1 MDSAS
6 QRSVTPSVSEGD
18 ALAVGHPLA
27 GCNPDKKSTFAQWQT
42 AYNRYFTYYAQMSPE
57 YMEAKESDYRTRNRG
72 VRWAHQMVEA
82 SLGTLWQKV
91 YAKTP
96 TEKRE
101 KFWGVL
107 KAKSVFL
114 EEGEGFIMKEDSA
127 DESSATP
134 ATQQQVSLF
143 E

>member
-6 QRSVTPSVSEGD
+6 QRTVTSPASG
-18 ALAVGHPLA
+18 GGPLA
-27 GCNPDKKSTFAQWQT
+27 GCNPDKTSTLVEWQA
-42 AYNRYFTYYAQMSPE
+42 AYDRYFTYYAQMSPE

-82 SLGTLWQKV
+82 SLGTIWQKV

-107 KAKSVFL
+107 KAKSIFL
-114 EEGEGFIMKEDSA
+114 EDGEGFSLNEDTS
-127 DESSATP
+127 DESSTTP
-134 ATQQQVSLF
+134 SDIQQQVSLF
-143 E
+143 